1 MATETTKQAATPLPE
16 LTEAELKTQLAAQ
29 DAKKAEQQ
37 KKIAELQAVID
48 AAKKSHAKFADMG
61 DDEISDPDLFN
72 GDKTKHAAF
81 VARKSET
88 LSNAQKALAE
98 YKLTLLSPAEKAIRV
113 KWDAK
118 VAELDK
124 IKSEQDALKAE
135 ILGKYP
141 DFFGT
146 QKAVKTGTG
155 TGKHRSEG
163 GKPTFQSLG
172 LTLNSL
178 ESDTAEVIRLH
189 NSGTTGQS
197 AIVEAIYGDKFDI
210 NESTCPARIRIHSIR
225 VKNNLVAAK
234 S

>member
-1 MATETTKQAATPLPE
+1 MANETTKVE
-16 LTEAELKTQLAAQ
+16 LTEAELKAQLAISN
-29 DAKKAEQQ
+29 AKKAEQQ
-37 KKIAELQAVID
+37 KKIAELQSVID

-61 DDEISDPDLFN
+61 DDEITDPDLFN
-72 GDKTKHAAF
+72 GDKAKHAAF
-81 VARKSET
+81 VARKAET
-88 LSNAQKALAE
+88 LKNAQDALAA

-113 KWDAK
+113 SWDKK
-118 VAELDK
+118 VAELEK
-124 IKSEQDALKAE
+124 VKAEQDALKAE
-135 ILGKYP
+135 ILAKYP

-146 QKAVKTGTG
+146 QKAVKSGG
-155 TGKHRSEG
+155 PGKPRSEG

-189 NSGTTGQS
+189 NAGTTGQS

-225 VKNNLVAAK
+225 VKNGLVAAK
-234 S
+234 G

>member
-1 MATETTKQAATPLPE
+1 MATETKAPETKVE
-16 LTEAELKTQLAAQ
+16 LTEAELKAQLAFQ

-61 DDEISDPDLFN
+61 DDEIADPDLFN
-72 GDKTKHAAF
+72 GDKAKWTAF
-81 VARKSET
+81 VGRKAET
-88 LSNAQKALAE
+88 LKNAQDALAA

-113 KWDAK
+113 SWDKK

-124 IKSEQDALKAE
+124 VKAEQDALKAE
-135 ILGKYP
+135 ILAKYP

-146 QKAVKTGTG
+146 QKAVKTSTG
-155 TGKHRSEG
+155 TGAKRSEG

-189 NSGTTGQS
+189 NSGVTGQS
-197 AIVEAIYGDKFDI
+197 AIVESIYGDKFDI
-210 NESTCPARIRIHSIR
+210 NESTCPARIRVHSIR
-225 VKNNLVAAK
+225 VKNGLVAAK